1 MYTALK
7 HVHLATV
14 CISFCLFFLR
24 GVWMIG
30 DSPRLKQTWVGIVPH
45 INDTVLLLSAIGMV
59 SLIGQSPFA
68 FDWLTA
74 KIVALVV
81 YILVGTVAIK
91 RGSTKAIRIGAWALA
106 MLIFSYMVS
115 VGLSRDP
122 RGYLPLM
129 WGNL

>member
-14 CISFCLFFLR
+14 SISFCLFFLR

-30 DSPRLKQTWVGIVPH
+30 DSPRLKQPWVGIAPH
-45 INDTVLLLSAIGMV
+45 INDTMLLLSAIGML
-59 SLIGQSPFA
+59 SLIGRSPFA

-74 KIVALVV
+74 KIVALVA

-91 RGSTKAIRIGAWALA
+91 RGPTKPVRTGAWFLA
-106 MLIFSYMVS
+106 MLIFCYMVS

-122 RGYLPLM
+122 RGFLL
-129 WGNL
+129 LLQ